1 MKIMIVDDA
10 NVFRDRLAGL
20 LQEISRDIVILQQSS
35 AEQVL
40 DSIRNFNPDFIIL
53 DINLPGLSG
62 IDLLEI
68 IRPIYSSAK
77 IAMLTNFTFERFKN
91 ECDGLGADFFYDKTF
106 DIEKLVFEVT
116 SLIKSTINV

>member
-10 NVFRDRLAGL
+10 NVFRDRLAGV
-20 LQEISRDIVILQQSS
+20 LQEISRDMIILQQSS
-35 AEQVL
+35 AEQAL

-68 IRPIYSSAK
+68 IRPIYSNAK
-77 IAMLTNFTFERFKN
+77 IAMLTNFTFDRFKD
-91 ECDGLGADFFYDKTF
+91 ECDELGSDFFYDKTF
-106 DIEKLVFEVT
+106 DIDKLVSEVRC
-116 SLIKSTINV
+116 LKNIIINV